1 MTVKRPSVR
10 DVSIGERLRLLREAK
25 VLSRADLAVPLGVS
39 VQQLQKY
46 ECGHNRISAGR
57 LFEAAQLLD
66 ADIAYFF
73 EDLPRKPPLKAK
85 GARDDQASALL
96 ASVYGIADPRVRRR
110 VLLLIAA
117 LTSARQELPK
127 RSFLRMRIPRAK

>member
-1 MTVKRPSVR
+1 MTPKRPSAR
-10 DVSIGERLRLLREAK
+10 DTSIGERLRMLREAK
-25 VLSRADLAVPLGVS
+25 GLSRADLARPLGIS
-39 VQQLQKY
+39 FQQLQKY

-57 LFEAAQLLD
+57 LFEAAQMLD

-73 EDLPRKPPLKAK
+73 EDLPRKAPLKAK
-85 GARDDQASALL
+85 MVQNDQASALFE
-96 ASVYGIADPRVRRR
+96 SIHGIADPRVRRR

-127 RSFLRMRIPRAK
+127 RSFLRIRVPRAK

>member
-1 MTVKRPSVR
+1 MTVKRPSAR
-10 DVSIGERLRLLREAK
+10 DVSIGERLRILREAK
-25 VLSRADLAVPLGVS
+25 VLSRANLAEPLGIS
-39 VQQLQKY
+39 GQQLQKY

-73 EDLPRKPPLKAK
+73 EDLPRKTPLKAK
-85 GARDDQASALL
+85 AAQGDQAFALFD
-96 ASVYGIADPRVRRR
+96 SVYGIVDPRVRRR

-127 RSFLRMRIPRAK
+127 HSFLRLRVPRAK

>member
-1 MTVKRPSVR
+1 MTVKRPSAR
-10 DVSIGERLRLLREAK
+10 DVSIGERLRMLREAK
-25 VLSRADLAVPLGVS
+25 VLSRADLAEPLGIS
-39 VQQLQKY
+39 GQQLQKY

-57 LFEAAQLLD
+57 LFEAAQMLD

-73 EDLPRKPPLKAK
+73 EDLPRKPPLTAKA
-85 GARDDQASALL
+85 APDDQASALF
-96 ASVYGIADPRVRRR
+96 ASIHGIADPRVRRR

-127 RSFLRMRIPRAK
+127 RSFLRIRIPGAK